1 MIEFVRV
8 PELQDLWD
16 SLPEFEQKLIQM
28 AKELSISLSDFP
40 IDHISVRCHH
50 IGTAER
56 WREGLSQCAQ
66 LLSDNEI
73 NGRPIYIFELKLP
86 IVVASQKIFVIEL
99 PFPKGKT
106 YPQETW
112 EHVEMVISVPPQQ
125 LENTASALLPKQLP
139 DGYSQKISQPK
150 GQLERLPNPTLA
162 VTNGIITVKYHP
174 FTLKEIIKSEN

>member
-16 SLPEFEQKLIQM
+16 SLPEFELKLTQM
-28 AKELSISLSDFP
+28 AKVLAISLTDFP

-50 IGTAER
+50 IATAER

-73 NGRPIYIFELKLP
+73 NDRPIYVFELKQP
-86 IVVASQKIFVIEL
+86 IVVASQEVFVIEL

-112 EHVEMVISVPPQQ
+112 EHIEMVIGVAPEQ
-125 LENTASALLPKQLP
+125 LENAANALLPNSLP
-139 DGYSQKISQPK
+139 DGYSLKMSQPK